1 MTSSRY
7 TKQIMTIKIY
17 STPACTYCKMAKE
30 FLTSHNVPYEDID
43 VSVDAVARE
52 DMVEKSGQLGVP
64 VFDIDGQIMVG
75 YNQQLLSKV
84 VGIGADTT
92 KVDATNDAEN

>member
-1 MTSSRY
+1 
-7 TKQIMTIKIY
+7 
-17 STPACTYCKMAKE
+17 MAKE

-84 VGIGADTT
+84 AGIGASAAAPAVT
-92 KVDATNDAEN
+92 ATEADVPSATE

>member
-1 MTSSRY
+1 
-7 TKQIMTIKIY
+7 
-17 STPACTYCKMAKE
+17 MAKE
-30 FLTSHNVPYEDID
+30 FLTSHNVSYVDID

-84 VGIGADTT
+84 VGIGAEASKT
-92 KVDATNDAEN
+92 DAEN

>member
-1 MTSSRY
+1 
-7 TKQIMTIKIY
+7 MTIKIY

-30 FLTSHNVPYEDID
+30 FLTSHNVPFVDVD
-43 VSVDAVARE
+43 VSVDATQRE
-52 DMVEKSGQLGVP
+52 EMVEKSGQLGVP

-84 VGIGADTT
+84 VGIGAGATT
-92 KVDATNDAEN
+92 VTTDVVATEAKNEEN

>member
-1 MTSSRY
+1 MASSRY
-7 TKQIMTIKIY
+7 TEQIMTIKIY

-30 FLTSHNVPYEDID
+30 FLTSHNVSYQDID
-43 VSVDAVARE
+43 VSVDAAARE

-84 VGIGADTT
+84 VGIGADKPT
-92 KVDATNDAEN
+92 DSAPAASL